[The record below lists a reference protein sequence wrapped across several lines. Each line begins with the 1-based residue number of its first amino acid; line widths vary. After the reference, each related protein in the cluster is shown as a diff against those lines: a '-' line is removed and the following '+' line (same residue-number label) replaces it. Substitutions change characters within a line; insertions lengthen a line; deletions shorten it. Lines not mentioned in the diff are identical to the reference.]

1 MLYNRDF
8 IDEKI
13 KSVIKTSESSIGVG
27 ELASYIPELAN
38 VDPDNFA
45 LSITSVTGESFNYGN
60 YDYEFSLQS
69 ISKVLLL
76 IMALHDND
84 PEAVFSKVG
93 SEPTSYEFNSLV
105 PITDKAANPFIN
117 AGALTTASMILGT
130 DVDDKFQRI
139 LDYYKKLSKQE
150 KAYLM
155 EEVYTSEM
163 ETTDRNKAISYYLK
177 SKGIFDDSPE
187 KVLDLYTRACSI
199 STSVV
204 GLASMGAALAN
215 RGCDLETHYNLLSK
229 SEVQIVLSQMATCGM
244 YENSGRYLMN
254 VGIPSKSGVSG
265 GILGVVPGVCG
276 IGVYSP
282 RLDKTGNS
290 VRGKEIFNMLG
301 QELDLSIFIN

>member
-1 MLYNRDF
+1 MLYQRDY
-8 IDEKI
+8 INDKI
-13 KSVIKTSESSIGVG
+13 KSIIKSSESYIGIG
-27 ELASYIPELAN
+27 ELATYIPELAN

-45 LSITSVTGESFNYGN
+45 LSITSITGESFNYGN

-84 PEAVFSKVG
+84 PEVVFSKIG

-117 AGALTTASMILGT
+117 AGALTTASMILGNG
-130 DVDDKFQRI
+130 VDDKFERI
-139 LDYYKKLSKQE
+139 LDYYKKLSNQDR
-150 KAYLM
+150 AYLM
-155 EEVYTSEM
+155 EEVYASEM

-177 SKGIFDDSPE
+177 SKGIFTENPE
-187 KVLDLYTRACSI
+187 EILDLYTRACSI
-199 STSVV
+199 STNVADLSR
-204 GLASMGAALAN
+204 MGAVLAN
-215 RGCDLETHYNLLSK
+215 KGLEIDNHYNLLSK

-244 YENSGRYLMN
+244 YENSGKYLMN

-282 RLDKTGNS
+282 RLDATGNS